1 MNPTVGYRW
10 RLRELMAARGMFA
23 TTDLHP
29 HLAERGIEISAIQ
42 VYRLVAQVPERLNLT
57 ILAALCD
64 ILDCTPADLIEP
76 YVESARGSARSKARE
91 VAGGI
96 QPSGSAPTELR
107 PTRARI
113 VIDNPGLPR

>member
-1 MNPTVGYRW
+1 MSTTVGYRW

-29 HLAERGIEISAIQ
+29 HLAERGVELSAIQ
-42 VYRLVAQVPERLNLT
+42 VYRLVAQIPERLNLR

-76 YVESARGSARSKARE
+76 YVESARGKARKT
-91 VAGGI
+91 AGGI
-96 QPSGSAPTELR
+96 QPSGSTPTELR

-113 VIDNPGLPR
+113 VPDKP

>member
-1 MNPTVGYRW
+1 MSQIVRYRW
-10 RLRELMAARGMFA
+10 RLREVMATRGMFA

-29 HLAERGIEISAIQ
+29 HLAERGVEISAIQ

-64 ILDCTPADLIEP
+64 ILDCSPADLIEP
-76 YVESARGSARSKARE
+76 YVETGRAKARR

-96 QPSGSAPTELR
+96 QPTGPAPTELR

-113 VIDNPGLPR
+113 VADDARPPRQ

>member
-1 MNPTVGYRW
+1 MSTTVGYRW
-10 RLRELMAARGMFA
+10 RLRELMATRGMFA

-42 VYRLVAQVPERLNLT
+42 VYRLVAQVPERLNLR

-76 YVESARGSARSKARE
+76 YVETGRGKARKA
-91 VAGGI
+91 VGGI
-96 QPSGSAPTELR
+96 QPGGSAPTELR

-113 VIDNPGLPR
+113 VPDEP

>member
-1 MNPTVGYRW
+1 MSQTVGYRW
-10 RLRELMAARGMFA
+10 RLREVMATRGMFA

-29 HLAERGIEISAIQ
+29 HLAERGIEISTIQ

-76 YVESARGSARSKARE
+76 YVESGRGKARKA
-91 VAGGI
+91 AGGI
-96 QPSGSAPTELR
+96 QPAGPAPTELR
-107 PTRARI
+107 LTRARI
-113 VIDNPGLPR
+113 VPDEARPPWQ

>member
-1 MNPTVGYRW
+1 MNQTVRYRR
-10 RLRELMAARGMFA
+10 RLREVMATRGMFA

-29 HLAERGIEISAIQ
+29 HLAERGVETSAIQ

-64 ILDCTPADLIEP
+64 ILACTPADLIEP
-76 YVESARGSARSKARE
+76 YVEASRSKAHK

-96 QPSGSAPTELR
+96 QPASTTS
-107 PTRARI
+107 
-113 VIDNPGLPR
+113 

>member
-1 MNPTVGYRW
+1 MSRTVGYRW

-76 YVESARGSARSKARE
+76 HVVSGRGTARK
-91 VAGGI
+91 VAGAI
-96 QPSGSAPTELR
+96 HPAGSAPPRLR

-113 VIDNPGLPR
+113 VTDEPDPRS

>member
-1 MNPTVGYRW
+1 MSRTVGYRW

-64 ILDCTPADLIEP
+64 ILDCTPADLIETH
-76 YVESARGSARSKARE
+76 VVSGQGKARK
-91 VAGGI
+91 VAGAIHPTG
-96 QPSGSAPTELR
+96 SGPTRLR

-113 VIDNPGLPR
+113 VTDEPGPRP

>member
-1 MNPTVGYRW
+1 VGYRW
-10 RLRELMAARGMFA
+10 RLRELMASRGMFA

-29 HLAERGIEISAIQ
+29 HLADRGIEISAIQ

-64 ILDCTPADLIEP
+64 IFDCTPADLIEP
-76 YVESARGSARSKARE
+76 YVEASRSKARK
-91 VAGGI
+91 VAGGT
-96 QPSGSAPTELR
+96 QPASPAPGELR

-113 VIDNPGLPR
+113 VPDNARPPRQ

>member
-1 MNPTVGYRW
+1 MSHTVGYRW
-10 RLRELMAARGMFA
+10 RLRELMATRGMFA

-29 HLAERGIEISAIQ
+29 HLADRGIEISAVQ

-76 YVESARGSARSKARE
+76 CVGSARGKARKI
-91 VAGGI
+91 ADGI
-96 QPSGSAPTELR
+96 QPAGPAPTELR

-113 VIDNPGLPR
+113 VPDEPGPPRR